1 VRPAHGAASEE
12 VEVRRYVPGR
22 NNRGLPAAARR
33 EHNVVRAAA
42 SVSSHGGFPMARRIA
57 RPIHVVVA
65 WLLVAGL
72 LVQVFLAG
80 MGVFDSSSAF
90 VTHRDFG
97 YTLTLLPVVLIVTSL
112 VGGFGRMEAIAAAV
126 MFGQFILQSV
136 FVLQRESNPAI
147 AALHPVNGFLVLLI
161 SVWLARDAWHQ
172 FRSAD
177 DREPAAEA
185 APSES
190 TTG

>member
-1 VRPAHGAASEE
+1 
-12 VEVRRYVPGR
+12 
-22 NNRGLPAAARR
+22 
-33 EHNVVRAAA
+33 
-42 SVSSHGGFPMARRIA
+42 MARRIA

-72 LVQVFLAG
+72 IVQVFLAG
-80 MGVFDSSSAF
+80 MGVFDTSAMF

-136 FVLQRESNPAI
+136 LVIQRDSLPAI
-147 AALHPVNGFLVLLI
+147 AALHPLNGFLILLI
-161 SVWLARDAWHQ
+161 AVWLARDAWQ
-172 FRSAD
+172 QWRAPVA
-177 DREPAAEA
+177 ELAAEPISRER
-185 APSES
+185 AP
-190 TTG
+190 G